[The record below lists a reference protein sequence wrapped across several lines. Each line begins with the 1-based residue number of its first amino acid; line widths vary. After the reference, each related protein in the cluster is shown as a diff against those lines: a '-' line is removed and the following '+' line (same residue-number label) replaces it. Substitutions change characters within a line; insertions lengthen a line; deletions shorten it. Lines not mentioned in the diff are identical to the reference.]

1 MRDAHP
7 QRCDART
14 RGDTSV
20 LAPLVLVVGLCL
32 ALGACG
38 VSTSA
43 QPGAEAAS
51 TRTISLTPFPSAT
64 AGAAPKV
71 TPVTSLVTISLDKAQ
86 YHSGDLAIVVV
97 TNGLAHS
104 ISTTDHKS
112 SCSIVELEQQVNSSW
127 QAVEPCRLQ
136 TPTLVVELAQG
147 SVTEQKIAIPS
158 TPATYRVTLSYTG
171 GDEGTGG
178 PGGIAH
184 SAEFT
189 IG

>member
-14 RGDTSV
+14 RDGISV
-20 LAPLVLVVGLCL
+20 FAPLVLVVSLCL

-64 AGAAPKV
+64 AGAASKV
-71 TPVTSLVTISLDKAQ
+71 TPVPGVVTVSLDKAQ
-86 YHSGDLAIVVV
+86 YHSGALAIVAVA
-97 TNGLAHS
+97 NGLAQS

-112 SCSIVELEQQVNSSW
+112 SCSIVQLEQQVNGSW

-147 SVTEQKIAIPS
+147 SVIEQKIGIPS

>member
-1 MRDAHP
+1 M
-7 QRCDART
+7 
-14 RGDTSV
+14 
-20 LAPLVLVVGLCL
+20 VVGLCL
-32 ALGACG
+32 AIGACG

-43 QPGAEAAS
+43 QPGTKAAS
-51 TRTISLTPFPSAT
+51 TRISSLTPFPSAS
-64 AGAAPKV
+64 AGVALTV
-71 TPVTSLVTISLDKAQ
+71 TPVHGVVTVSLDKAH
-86 YHSGDLAIVVV
+86 YHSGDLAIVTV
-97 TNGLAHS
+97 TNGLAQS

-112 SCSIVELEQQVNSSW
+112 SCSIVQLEQQVNGSW

-136 TPTLVVELAQG
+136 TPTLVVDLAKG
-147 SVTEQKIAIPS
+147 SVTEQKIGIPS

-189 IG
+189 MS